1 MTNRSGLLWVALGA
15 SLWGTDTLLRRPL
28 TASFTSSQIVFA
40 EHIILSVVLLPV
52 LWRSRGEWRKLG
64 PRQWAA
70 VAGIA
75 LGGSALGTLC
85 FTEAIRLGNPT
96 SAVLLQKLQPVFAA
110 LLAAA
115 LLGERLGVRFWA
127 WLGLALAA
135 AYLVAFGAAP
145 PPEPLAAVPALLA
158 AAAAALWGASTVLGR
173 FVLGSISFTMLT
185 ALRIVVAM
193 PLLAAMG
200 GARLPAIHTHDA
212 LALLLLA
219 LVPGLLA
226 LLIYYRGLGRTLASR
241 AAVAEL
247 SFPAVAAL
255 LNRLAFDT
263 PVTFTQLAGFALLT
277 ALVTARGARTRLAE
291 T

>member
-1 MTNRSGLLWVALGA
+1 MTNRSGSLWVALGA
-15 SLWGTDTLLRRPL
+15 SLWGTDTVLRRPL

-40 EHIILSVVLLPV
+40 EHVILVLALLPV
-52 LWRSRGEWRKLG
+52 LWRSRSEWRKLG

-75 LGGSALGTLC
+75 WGGSALGTFC
-85 FTEAIRLGNPT
+85 FTEAIRLGNPS
-96 SAVLLQKLQPVFAA
+96 SAVLLQKLQPIFAA

-115 LLGERLGVRFWA
+115 LLGERLGTRFWA
-127 WLGLALAA
+127 WLGSALAA

-145 PPEPLAAVPALLA
+145 PPEPLAAIPSLLA

-173 FVLGSISFTMLT
+173 FVLGSLPFPALT
-185 ALRIVVAM
+185 ALRILVAT
-193 PLLAAMG
+193 PVLAAMAG
-200 GARLPAIHTHDA
+200 PRLPEIHAHQA
-212 LALLLLA
+212 AALLLLA

-226 LLIYYRGLGRTLASR
+226 LLAYYRGLGRTLASR

-247 SFPAVAAL
+247 GFPAVAAL

-263 PVTFTQLAGFALLT
+263 PITLAQAVGFGLLT
-277 ALVTARGARTRLAE
+277 VAVMRGGARS
-291 T
+291 